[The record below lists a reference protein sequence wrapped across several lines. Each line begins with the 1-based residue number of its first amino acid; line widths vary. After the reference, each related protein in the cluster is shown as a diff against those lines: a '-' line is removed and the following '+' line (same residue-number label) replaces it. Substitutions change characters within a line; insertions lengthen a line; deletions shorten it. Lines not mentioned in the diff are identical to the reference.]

1 MIEISSEHQK
11 NLYRGV
17 LAFLVVL
24 SLFFVVKILSEMRAY
39 GMMGG
44 SENRVITL
52 TGHGEVSAV
61 PDIANVYF
69 TIRKDGATVKEAQ
82 EAVAVVEK
90 SALDSLKANS
100 VEDKDIQT
108 SNASFN
114 PKYEY
119 RYSTKSLVPCNQYGC
134 PPRPGSN
141 VIVGYEA
148 YESITVKVRDT
159 DTVGKIMQD
168 LGALGVTD
176 LNGPNFAIDNEDG
189 LKAEARQEAIED
201 ARAKAKVLA
210 KDLGVRLG
218 RVANY
223 SENGNYPMPMY
234 YAKDAMMEQAS
245 NGVGA
250 PATLPK
256 GENTITSDVTITYEI
271 K

>member
-1 MIEISSEHQK
+1 MVEISNESQK
-11 NLYRGV
+11 NLYRAG
-17 LAFLVVL
+17 LTFLIVL

-44 SENRVITL
+44 SESRVITL

-69 TIRKDGATVKEAQ
+69 TIRKDGPTVKEAQ
-82 EAVAVVEK
+82 DAVAKVEA
-90 SALDSLKANS
+90 SALESLKANG
-100 VEDKDIQT
+100 VEDKDVQAA
-108 SNASFN
+108 NASFN

-119 RYSTKSLVPCNQYGC
+119 RYSAKSVPCTAYGC
-134 PPRPGSN
+134 PPRQGSN
-141 VIVGYEA
+141 VVVGYEA
-148 YESITVKVRDT
+148 YESITVKVRNT

-168 LGALGVTD
+168 LGTLGVTD
-176 LNGPNFAIDNEDG
+176 LNGPNFAIDDEEE
-189 LKAEARQEAIED
+189 LKAEARKEAIED

-234 YAKDAMMEQAS
+234 YGKDAMMEQAS
-245 NGVGA
+245 SGA
-250 PATLPK
+250 ATNPASLPK